1 MNRDFCI
8 HDKLFLDNLA
18 EIIDLA
24 NRTQKDEYVDLDA
37 LKGTLYISFSWPHNL
52 SSFIFHAKQST
63 GRSQHTFL
71 YVGNEASWRN
81 ELQSDDPNLWA

>member
-1 MNRDFCI
+1 MQSMLRWGAHISDFQLVFMNRDFCI

-37 LKGTLYISFSWPHNL
+37 LKGTVYCI
-52 SSFIFHAKQST
+52 
-63 GRSQHTFL
+63 
-71 YVGNEASWRN
+71 
-81 ELQSDDPNLWA
+81 